1 MNGTVIGV
9 AIGGAKIKEVQTAI
23 ERAEELGIDAVWMTT
38 GGARL
43 DSITAFAATAGSTK
57 KVKLGTSIVPLFP
70 RHPLVMVQQVQ
81 VVAQTAPGRFRLG
94 IGPSHRPTMR
104 NMGIQMPRP
113 LGHLRD
119 YLRILKALLQEGQVD
134 YQGEHYQAKE
144 RIVETVDVPV
154 MASALREGSFEL
166 CGAEADGAISWV
178 CPGSYLRDVAL
189 PAIKKGAEGADRA
202 APPLIAHVPVCVH
215 DDPSEVRSAFRE
227 QFAVYPTL
235 PFYRRMLI
243 DAGYPEAA
251 EGTWSDA
258 MIDGLVIHGDE
269 AVVTAGL
276 GELISY
282 GAGEVLVSPIR
293 AGGDQDASLERTL
306 RLLGQVS
313 G

>member
-1 MNGTVIGV
+1 
-9 AIGGAKIKEVQTAI
+9 
-23 ERAEELGIDAVWMTT
+23 
-38 GGARL
+38 
-43 DSITAFAATAGSTK
+43 
-57 KVKLGTSIVPLFP
+57 
-70 RHPLVMVQQVQ
+70 
-81 VVAQTAPGRFRLG
+81 
-94 IGPSHRPTMR
+94 
-104 NMGIQMPRP
+104 
-113 LGHLRD
+113 
-119 YLRILKALLQEGQVD
+119 
-134 YQGEHYQAKE
+134 
-144 RIVETVDVPV
+144 
-154 MASALREGSFEL
+154 
-166 CGAEADGAISWV
+166 
-178 CPGSYLRDVAL
+178 
-189 PAIKKGAEGADRA
+189 
-202 APPLIAHVPVCVH
+202 
-215 DDPSEVRSAFRE
+215 
-227 QFAVYPTL
+227 L